1 MKNFIYTRPNGLED
15 ASAILSEGGETSEI
29 LAGGTDLLG
38 RMKEYITEVDEVVNI
53 KDLSGMNQIDFS
65 RRKGLTLGA
74 LVTITEIAES
84 DVVNENFPI
93 LAQAASEIA
102 SPQLRN
108 AGTLG
113 GNLNQRPRCWYYR
126 EDFDC
131 LKKGGD
137 MCYAFDGENKRHA
150 VVGGGPCFI
159 VHPSDMAVALLAS
172 DAEVVVASSGSTR
185 TMPLQDLYH
194 LPSVDPTS
202 ETTLEPGEIVT
213 EIIVPAQNRN
223 AVSGYLKI
231 KERAVWDFAVVSVGA
246 VLDVRG
252 GNIRGG
258 KIAFGGV
265 APIPWTEEAVNSK
278 LSGLSLSDENIR
290 SLADAALSDAS
301 SIGQNGYKIPM
312 ARNAVVTIIR
322 DITA

>member
-1 MKNFIYTRPNGLED
+1 MKNFLYTRPNGLEN
-15 ASAILSEGGETSEI
+15 ASSILSDGGETSEI

-38 RMKEYITEVDEVVNI
+38 RMKEYITEVNEVVNI
-53 KDLSGMNQIDFS
+53 KDLSGMDQIDFS
-65 RRKGLTLGA
+65 RRNGLRIGA
-74 LVTITEIAES
+74 LVTLTEIAES
-84 DVVNENFPI
+84 DTVMENYPM
-93 LAQAASEIA
+93 LAQAAAEIA

-108 AGTLG
+108 VGTLG

-150 VVGGGPCFI
+150 VIGGGPCFI
-159 VHPSDMAVALLAS
+159 VHPSDMAVALLAA
-172 DAEVVVASSGSTR
+172 DAEVVVASGGNTR

-194 LPSVDPTS
+194 LPSEDPTS

-213 EIIVPAQNRN
+213 EVVVPAPERN
-223 AVSGYLKI
+223 AVSTYLKI

-246 VLDVRG
+246 VLDIRG
-252 GNIRGG
+252 NTIRGG

-265 APIPWTEEAVNSK
+265 APIPWTEEAVNEK
-278 LSGLSLSDENIR
+278 LSGLSVSDSNIQ
-290 SLADAALSDAS
+290 SIADAALADAS
-301 SIGQNGYKIPM
+301 PLGQNGYKM
-312 ARNAVVTIIR
+312 AMTRNAIISVMQQL
-322 DITA
+322 TA

>member
-1 MKNFIYTRPNGLED
+1 MKNFVYTRPNGLEN
-15 ASAILSEGGETSEI
+15 ASSILSQGGETSEI

-38 RMKEYITEVDEVVNI
+38 RMKEYITEVNEVVNI

-65 RRKGLTLGA
+65 RRNGLRIGA
-74 LVTITEIAES
+74 LVSLTEIAES
-84 DVVNENFPI
+84 DTIMENYPI
-93 LAQAASEIA
+93 LAQAAAEIA

-108 AGTLG
+108 VGTLG

-159 VHPSDMAVALLAS
+159 VHPSDMAVALLAA
-172 DAEVVVASSGSTR
+172 DAEVVVASGGNTR

-194 LPSVDPTS
+194 LPSEDPTS

-213 EIIVPAQNRN
+213 EIVVPAPERN
-223 AVSGYLKI
+223 AVSAYLKI

-252 GNIRGG
+252 NTIRGG

-265 APIPWTEEAVNSK
+265 APIPWTEDAVNNK
-278 LSGLSLSDENIR
+278 LSGLSVSDSNIQ
-290 SLADAALSDAS
+290 SIADAALADAS
-301 SIGQNGYKIPM
+301 PLAQNGYKM
-312 ARNAVVTIIR
+312 AMTRNAIIS
-322 DITA
+322 IMQQLTA